1 MRTQVQKWG
10 NSLALRI
17 PRSFATE
24 SKIAEGSVVNMSI
37 VEGKLIIE
45 PASEPTYT
53 LDELLAGVTKQNIH
67 AEINIGSP
75 VGKEVW

>member
-1 MRTQVQKWG
+1 MRTQIQKWG

-67 AEINIGSP
+67 AEIDTGSP